1 MKKFLMLALVA
12 VSLGLLGAG
21 SAEAASGCHCQAP
34 AVAVV
39 QPTAPAATTAQAPQV
54 RRSFTYEPGTVP
66 AATYAP
72 ARRYRSSQTPV
83 WALPKSDPRK
93 YTNGI

>member
-1 MKKFLMLALVA
+1 MKKFLMFALVA
-12 VSLGLLGAG
+12 GSFGLWGAG
-21 SAEAASGCHCQAP
+21 SAEAASGCRCQAKS
-34 AVAVV
+34 VAAV
-39 QPTAPAATTAQAPQV
+39 QPAAPAATTAQAPQV
-54 RRSFTYEPGTVP
+54 RRSFSYEPGTVP

>member
-12 VSLGLLGAG
+12 VSFGWSGAG

-39 QPTAPAATTAQAPQV
+39 QPAAPAASTAQAPQV
-54 RRSFTYEPGTVP
+54 RRSFSYEPGTVP

-93 YTNGI
+93 YATGI

>member
-1 MKKFLMLALVA
+1 MKKFLLLALVA
-12 VSLGLLGAG
+12 VSFGLLGAG

-34 AVAVV
+34 AVAAV
-39 QPTAPAATTAQAPQV
+39 QPAAPAATTAQAPQV
-54 RRSFTYEPGTVP
+54 RRSFSYEPGAAP
-66 AATYAP
+66 AATYTP
-72 ARRYRSSQTPV
+72 ARRYRSSQTPL

>member
-1 MKKFLMLALVA
+1 MKKFLMFALVA
-12 VSLGLLGAG
+12 GSFGLQGAG
-21 SAEAASGCHCQAP
+21 SAEAASGCRCQAP

-39 QPTAPAATTAQAPQV
+39 QPAAPAASTAQAPQV
-54 RRSFTYEPGTVP
+54 RRSFSYQPGTAP